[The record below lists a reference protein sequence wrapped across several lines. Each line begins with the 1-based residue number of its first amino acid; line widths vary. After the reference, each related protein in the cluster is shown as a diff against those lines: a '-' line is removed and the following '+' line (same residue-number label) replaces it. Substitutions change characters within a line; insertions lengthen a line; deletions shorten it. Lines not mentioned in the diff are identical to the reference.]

1 VGIQAVA
8 IANNTGSTM
17 SLPTHRKGDLIYLAA
32 VGQTTPVASSGFG
45 WSLLAAIGT
54 GSFFLNLYQKEAF
67 SKDNEACGT
76 FTNAYAL
83 IAITYR
89 SIDNERAY
97 GLAGNNWGS
106 RAQNTADYRIPIFQP
121 INRQNEINSTSYSPM
136 MRVNAVAINS
146 TSADLNANLPAGWN
160 IRNNFTV
167 ASPTPTRVAFLDS
180 YYTGGAFNSFDVVHG
195 AGVVGN
201 RSIGTACYETNYLT
215 QVSAPYLSGY
225 IGNGTGVF

>member
-1 VGIQAVA
+1 MGIQAVA
-8 IANNTGSTM
+8 IASNAGSTM

-32 VGQTTPVASSGFG
+32 VGQTLPVGPSGLNWSLVASSG
-45 WSLLAAIGT
+45 I

-97 GLAGNNWGS
+97 GLAGNNFSS
-106 RAQNTADYRIPIFQP
+106 RAQNTADYRIPTFQP
-121 INRQNEINSTSYSPM
+121 INRQNETNTANLPV

-180 YYTGGAFNSFDVVHG
+180 YYTGGAFNAIDVVHG
-195 AGVVGN
+195 AGVVQN
-201 RSIGTACYETNYLT
+201 RSIGTACYETNYLA
-215 QVSAPYLSGY
+215 QVSAPSLSGY